1 MMGEAWWLTV
11 IVGGIVGATIA
22 KLLHFIYEVI
32 LCRYQARKMIR
43 AASKCQLRARFGG
56 YGASVSSST
65 MKFKEK

>member
-11 IVGGIVGATIA
+11 IVGGVVGATIA
-22 KLLHFIYEVI
+22 KLLHFIYEVAI
-32 LCRYQARKMIR
+32 ARHQVRKMIR
-43 AASKCQLRARFGG
+43 SASKCQLRARGGG